1 MIRTSVNLGCIYTE
15 LPFEK
20 RFAAAKADGF
30 DYIEF
35 WDFADKDLK
44 QVKQLLDEN
53 GLKMSTMSGDGPYSM
68 CDPALKDKYI
78 DRIKDAIDAAKV
90 IECPT
95 LVIHSDTLEEWPQ
108 YAVPLSGE
116 YSDLEKYLTMYDTLS
131 KIAPMAEK
139 AGVTFVLE
147 ALNIEKD
154 HKRNF
159 LAYTEDSVALV
170 KTLGSPNVKIL
181 YDAYH
186 MYLDEGKVC
195 ESIEKYSDYMG
206 YIHIADA
213 PGRNEPGT
221 GTINYKK
228 VLEVLSK
235 TEYDAFVG
243 FEFYP
248 QTDTATAIKAV
259 KDVCS
264 VL

>member
-1 MIRTSVNLGCIYTE
+1 MIKTSVNLGCIYTE
-15 LPFEK
+15 LPFEE

-35 WDFADKDLK
+35 WDFADKDLE
-44 QVKQLLDEN
+44 QVKNLLSRND
-53 GLKMSTMSGDGPYSM
+53 LKMSAMSGDGPYSM
-68 CDPALKDKYI
+68 CDPALQDKYI
-78 DRIKDAIDAAKV
+78 ARIKEAIAAAK
-90 IECPT
+90 IIDCPN

-116 YSDLEKYLTMYDTLS
+116 YSDLEKYLVMFDTL
-131 KIAPMAEK
+131 KTIAPLAEE
-139 AGVTFVLE
+139 AGITLVLE
-147 ALNIEKD
+147 ALNTEKD

-170 KTLGSPNVKIL
+170 KAVKSPHVKIL

-195 ESIEKYSDYMG
+195 ETIEKYSEYMG

-213 PGRNEPGT
+213 PGRHEPGT
-221 GTINYKK
+221 GAINFKK
-228 VLEVLSK
+228 VLQVLS
-235 TEYDAFVG
+235 TTSYDAFVG

-248 QTDTATAIKAV
+248 ENDTATAIKAV
-259 KDVCS
+259 KDILS